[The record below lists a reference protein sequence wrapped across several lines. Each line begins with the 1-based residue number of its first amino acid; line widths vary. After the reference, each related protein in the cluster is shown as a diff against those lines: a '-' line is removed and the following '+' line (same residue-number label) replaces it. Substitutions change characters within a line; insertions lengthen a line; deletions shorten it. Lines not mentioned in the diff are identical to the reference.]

1 MATVSHPADSEHL
14 YALVQ
19 GYGTNGKE
27 GKKEQEKEGIEPRQ
41 QLTENEEAVPVKKT
55 KSEGVSFN
63 YNYFKNTPESGKCS
77 SAHTVEVGFV
87 YCSWCTTK
95 HILLYTCHPVSD

>member
-19 GYGTNGKE
+19 GYGTNGKD
-27 GKKEQEKEGIEPRQ
+27 GKKEQKEEEGIEPQ
-41 QLTENEEAVPVKKT
+41 QHLTENKEAVPVKKT

-63 YNYFKNTPESGKCS
+63 FESITTSILQKY
-77 SAHTVEVGFV
+77 TRVGQV
-87 YCSWCTTK
+87 Q
-95 HILLYTCHPVSD
+95 